1 MRIDTME
8 PEMILL
14 EAEEAMNSAVA
25 HAAHEFNAVRTGKA
39 SPQLVENL
47 EVYVNSYG
55 MNMKLKQLASISTPE
70 PRCIRIEPFDAST
83 IQDIIRGFHESKL
96 GLNPVVESKL
106 VRVPIP
112 ELSGERRQQM
122 VKLVKSI
129 GEDGKIGVRAARRD
143 ALEALKKAQKE
154 GHISEDD
161 LARDE
166 KEVQKLTDAKVAEI
180 DKLIAAKEKELLT
193 V

>member
-1 MRIDTME
+1 MD

-14 EAEEAMNSAVA
+14 EAEEGMTVAVA

-39 SPQLVENL
+39 SPQMVENL
-47 EVYVNSYG
+47 DVYVNSYS
-55 MNMKLKQLASISTPE
+55 MVMKLKQLASISTPE
-70 PRCIRIEPFDAST
+70 PRCIRLEPFDGST
-83 IQDIIRGFHESKL
+83 IQDIVRAFHESKL

-106 VRVPIP
+106 IRVPVP

-129 GEDGKIGVRAARRD
+129 AEEGKVGVRGARRT
-143 ALEALKKAQKE
+143 AMEALKKAEKE
-154 GHISEDD
+154 SHISEDD
-161 LARDE
+161 LVLHE
-166 KEVQKLTDAKVAEI
+166 KEVQKMTDAKVVEI
-180 DKLIAAKEKELLT
+180 DKLVAAKEKELLT

>member
-1 MRIDTME
+1 MD

-14 EAEEAMNSAVA
+14 EAEEGMA
-25 HAAHEFNAVRTGKA
+25 HAVTHAAQEFNAVRTGKA

-47 EVYVNSYG
+47 DVYVNAYS

-70 PRCIRIEPFDAST
+70 PRCIRIEPFDGST
-83 IQDIIRGFHESKL
+83 IQDIVRAFHESKL
-96 GLNPVVESKL
+96 GLNPVVESKIIRL
-106 VRVPIP
+106 PIP

-122 VKLVKSI
+122 VKLVKGL
-129 GEDGKIGVRAARRD
+129 GEDGKVAIRASRRD
-143 ALEALKKAQKE
+143 ALEALKKSEKE

-161 LARDE
+161 LSRDE

-180 DKLIAAKEKELLT
+180 EKLVTAKEKELMT